1 MFKRTESPDFFCI
14 YKKCDY
20 KLAQVEVNR
29 VEKNDWLISRLF
41 VPPVYRNQGIA
52 TGLMQ
57 ELTAW
62 ADEKQITLLAEI
74 NPYGDLGR
82 EKLIEFLFKFNFNQ
96 VEKENDILFI
106 RKPILERGYHAD

>member
-1 MFKRTESPDFFCI
+1 MFKKTESPDYFCI
-14 YKKCDY
+14 YKNYERKI
-20 KLAQVEVNR
+20 AQVELNR

-82 EKLIEFLFKFNFNQ
+82 EKLIEFLFKYNFKQ
-96 VEKENDILFI
+96 VEKENNILYK
-106 RKPILERGYHAD
+106 RTPS